1 MKLFEY
7 QAKELFKNAGIPVPK
22 GYVISSSDELAGVLE
37 AGSLPCVVKAQ
48 VLSGGR
54 GKAGLI
60 RFPRKAEE
68 VGREVDVLF
77 NMSPR
82 IPKIL
87 LEETLDIKQEI
98 YLSITI
104 DPELASPLIM
114 ACPEGGMDIEEISR
128 RFPEKII
135 REPVDVWRGL
145 GGYQAR
151 DVMYKL
157 GLGKETARSGARI
170 LSNIYRLFREY
181 DAELVEVNPLVITKD
196 NEIVAADAKFHI
208 DDNALFR
215 QKLFVRSRDHFDH
228 DIEYHAYKKGLNYIH
243 LDGNIGVMSAGAGL
257 TMTVLDLIVQFG
269 GSAAN
274 FLEFGGALYERA
286 REAMKITLS
295 NPSVKVIL
303 ITTFGLIARADVI
316 AEGISKALKEFEPK
330 IPIVAA
336 VRGTGEEKAMRILRK
351 AGLKPYNDLEEAVK
365 EAVRIAREGVI

>member
-22 GYVISSSDELAGVLE
+22 GYVISSSDELGEVLE
-37 AGSLPCVVKAQ
+37 SGSPPWVIKAQ
-48 VLSGGR
+48 VLRGGR

-60 RFPRKAEE
+60 RFPTTMEE
-68 VGREVDVLF
+68 VGREVEDLF
-77 NMSPR
+77 NVAPT

-87 LEETLDIKQEI
+87 LEEMLDIKQEI

-104 DPELASPLIM
+104 DPELSSPVII

-135 REPVDVWRGL
+135 REPVDIWRGL
-145 GGYQAR
+145 GEYQAR
-151 DVMYKL
+151 DVMNKL

-170 LSNIYRLFREY
+170 LSNMYHLFRDY
-181 DAELVEVNPLVITKD
+181 DAELVEVNPLVITEHD
-196 NEIVAADAKFHI
+196 GLVAADAKFNI
-208 DDNALFR
+208 DDNAQYR
-215 QKLFVRSRDHFDH
+215 QGRFKKTRDHFDH
-228 DIEYHAYKKGLNYIH
+228 DIEFRAFKNGLTYIH
-243 LDGNIGVMSAGAGL
+243 LQGDIGVMSAGAGL

-274 FLEFGGALYERA
+274 FLEFGGALYDRS

-316 AEGISKALKEFEPK
+316 AEGIIKAIKEFEPD

-336 VRGTGEEKAMRILRK
+336 VRGTGEQRAVEILRE
-351 AGLKPYNDLEEAVK
+351 AGLEPHIDLEEAVK
-365 EAVRIAREGVI
+365 EAVYKARGGVI